1 MDEALLS
8 IFSFN
13 ESSNGD
19 RFHITVELDE
29 NSLYTQPSGISILLK
44 SLIDWKETNLSSTFR
59 YFLLNSTLVGANR
72 FKSKLS

>member
-44 SLIDWKETNLSSTFR
+44 SLID
-59 YFLLNSTLVGANR
+59 
-72 FKSKLS
+72 